1 MVALTITLIMAI
13 GTILLFILAEHKE
26 EIWEE
31 IKNEKSNSIK

>member
-1 MVALTITLIMAI
+1 MIALTITLIAAV

-31 IKNEKSNSIK
+31 IYEKQTH